1 MKTIQIPAAGG
12 FGEISAFAAFDVDCV
27 CWPEQFPYKPRVKV
41 FAAHDD
47 EKLLLRFEVGEE
59 GSRAVCT
66 EPNGPVWEDSCVE
79 FFVKAPESRY
89 YYNFETSCIGVGL
102 VGKRVSRQ
110 EFTHFSEDE
119 MACITR
125 RAALPRVPFEKKADE
140 TLEWSVEL
148 EIPFASLDCGPKP
161 ATLLANFYKCGDK
174 TATPHFLS
182 WSPVL
187 TPTPDFHRPE
197 FFGQLDLI
205 W

>member
-1 MKTIQIPAAGG
+1 MNIIQIPAVNG
-12 FGEISAFAAFDVDCV
+12 FNELSAFAEADIDCV
-27 CWPEQFPYKPRVKV
+27 CWPEQFPYKPSVKV
-41 FAAHDD
+41 FLAHNDTG
-47 EKLLLRFEVGEE
+47 LLLRFEVSEE

-79 FFVKAPESRY
+79 FFVKAPQSAY

-102 VGKRVSRQ
+102 AGRRLSRADFAH
-110 EFTHFSEDE
+110 FTDAE
-119 MACITR
+119 MARISR
-125 RAALPRVPFEKKADE
+125 RASLPCKPFEKKADE
-140 TLEWSVEL
+140 TLAWSVEL

-161 ATLLANFYKCGDK
+161 AALLANFYKCGDR

-197 FFGQLDLI
+197 YFGQLDLI

>member
-1 MKTIQIPAAGG
+1 MNKLNIPAVGG
-12 FGEISAFAAFDVDCV
+12 FGDIAAFAVAELDCV
-27 CWPEQFPYKPRVKV
+27 CWAEQFPYKPRVK
-41 FAAHDD
+41 ARLAHTD
-47 EKLLLRFEVGEE
+47 EKLLLRFEVSEE

-79 FFVKAPESRY
+79 FFVKAPESNY

-102 VGKRVSRQ
+102 VGKRISRQ
-110 EFTHFSEDE
+110 EFTHFTKEE
-119 MACITR
+119 MARIQR
-125 RAALPRVPFEKKADE
+125 RAALPLEPFEKKAGE

-161 ATLLANFYKCGDK
+161 SALLANFYKCGDK

-197 FFGQLDLI
+197 YFGQLDLI